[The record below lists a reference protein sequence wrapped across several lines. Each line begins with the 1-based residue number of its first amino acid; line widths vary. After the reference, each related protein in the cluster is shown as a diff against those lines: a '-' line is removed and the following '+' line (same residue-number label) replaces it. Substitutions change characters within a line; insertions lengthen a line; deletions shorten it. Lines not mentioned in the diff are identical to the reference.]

1 MRSMPSITA
10 IRSSPD
16 FKALLKDACEVGR
29 CRPNLADATIAAHR
43 RRLKGQLEQLL
54 ARKPTDAEG
63 RKLRDAVYVDCS
75 DKLFV
80 FLKRRD
86 AEPTNNQSERA
97 LRPSVIFRKVT
108 NGFRSEWGAKTYAAL
123 CSIVETGRRNGRSA
137 LTAIH
142 DALAQSVAVAA
153 GARPAHA
160 G

>member
-1 MRSMPSITA
+1 M
-10 IRSSPD
+10 
-16 FKALLKDACEVGR
+16 
-29 CRPNLADATIAAHR
+29 
-43 RRLKGQLEQLL
+43 
-54 ARKPTDAEG
+54 
-63 RKLRDAVYVDCS
+63 YVDCT

-86 AEPTNNQSERA
+86 VEPTNNESEQA

-137 LTAIH
+137 LAAIR
-142 DALAQSVAVAA
+142 DALAQSVAEGA
-153 GARPAHA
+153 GALLAHA